1 MKTSG
6 RIAWI
11 VCVASCIS
19 CLTVVTRAQVCVPEF
34 AEQPG
39 FAVGR
44 NAGTSALVDLNE
56 DGNLDLIVGL
66 SFFLGD
72 GTGLFD
78 THFRLPATPQ
88 VPEGFDVKAA
98 DFDLDGHLDLAM
110 VMIGGP
116 HMNFFY
122 GRGYHEDPS
131 ELFDRPR
138 SVDINS
144 TVQGVWHIDTTD
156 FNGDGLTDVVGIS
169 IVSSNVLVLLN
180 RGDREF
186 DRTKYV
192 VKGGVGRGGNHML
205 TTGDFDGD
213 GRSDVAVDRVS
224 PSATL

>member
-1 MKTSG
+1 MKTSS

-11 VCVASCIS
+11 VCITSCIS
-19 CLTVVTRAQVCVPEF
+19 CLTVATRAQVCLPEF

-44 NAGTSALVDLNE
+44 NAGTNALVDLNE
-56 DGNLDLIVGL
+56 DGNLDLIIGL
-66 SFFLGD
+66 TFFLGD

-78 THFRLPATPQ
+78 TRFRLPATPQ

-131 ELFDRPR
+131 DRQYLGRRQHPQLPLR
-138 SVDINS
+138 
-144 TVQGVWHIDTTD
+144 
-156 FNGDGLTDVVGIS
+156 
-169 IVSSNVLVLLN
+169 
-180 RGDREF
+180 
-186 DRTKYV
+186 
-192 VKGGVGRGGNHML
+192 RGGAARRPGPPQLRL
-205 TTGDFDGD
+205 TGS
-213 GRSDVAVDRVS
+213 RRAVTVS
-224 PSATL
+224 KLSGTT